1 MIRYLKIYVEI
12 SFTNEY
18 APYRTLFQYEKL
30 YPLFYILCFYPIHHI
45 LSIIR
50 GKSLRRFD
58 PRHSFM

>member
-30 YPLFYILCFYPIHHI
+30 YPLFYLLCFYPIYRV
-45 LSIIR
+45 LYIIR
-50 GKSLRRFD
+50 GKSLRIFD
-58 PRHSFM
+58 PRLTFM

>member
-30 YPLFYILCFYPIHHI
+30 YPLFYILCDVFILFTASFI
-45 LSIIR
+45 LSEANLWEYSI
-50 GKSLRRFD
+50 
-58 PRHSFM
+58 FM